1 MLTESLES
9 DFTEIMGEY
18 LINSCQHYLHL
29 DSIIYVPYMKHFEN
43 SMALC
48 I

>member
-18 LINSCQHYLHL
+18 LINSCQYYLHL
-29 DSIIYVPYMKHFEN
+29 DSITYVPYMKHFEN
-43 SMALC
+43 SMTLR